1 LETVKTKPATF
12 KQPLII
18 ALMVLV
24 ACFALFY
31 LDKDT
36 HSISDLFK
44 PGNLVALI
52 IYFTP
57 TFIISIFLFNLFL
70 KKTTGSKSMWLSLL
84 TGIPLSFFL
93 VICFMLSQKP

>member
-1 LETVKTKPATF
+1 VKTKPTIF
-12 KQPLII
+12 KQHITI
-18 ALMVLV
+18 ALIVLV

-44 PGNLVALI
+44 VGNLIALI

-57 TFIISIFLFNLFL
+57 TFVISIFLFNLFL
-70 KKTTGSKSMWLSLL
+70 KKTTGSKSMLLSLL

-93 VICFMLSQKP
+93 VICFMLAQKP